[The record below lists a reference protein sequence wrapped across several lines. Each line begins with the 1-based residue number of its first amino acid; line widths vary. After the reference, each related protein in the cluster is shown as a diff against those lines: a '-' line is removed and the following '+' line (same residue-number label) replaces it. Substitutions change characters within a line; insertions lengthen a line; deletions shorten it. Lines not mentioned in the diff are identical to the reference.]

1 MEELNLVKENLL
13 SALDRLGEVLQYTEK
28 LRLLGDKKASIL
40 MDNDELEKL
49 LRDSSIQ
56 RFEFCSDLF
65 WKYLKK
71 YEEEVLE
78 LYLEAISPRTVIL
91 AACKARIVSETD
103 SEVLLDLIRSRNF
116 TSHIYRE
123 EIADRINAKLPGY
136 YKTMKKYAE
145 NLGEDK

>member
-1 MEELNLVKENLL
+1 MEELNLVKDNLL
-13 SALDRLGEVLQYTEK
+13 SALDRLGEALQYLEK
-28 LRLLGDKKASIL
+28 LRLLVDTKASIL
-40 MDNDELEKL
+40 MDNDELERL

-103 SEVLLDLIRSRNF
+103 SEILLDLIKSRNY
-116 TSHIYRE
+116 TSHIYKE
-123 EIADRINAKLPGY
+123 EVADRISAKIPDY
-136 YKTMKKYAE
+136 YKTMIKYTE
-145 NLGEDK
+145 KLG

>member
-1 MEELNLVKENLL
+1 MEELNLVKDNLL
-13 SALDRLGEVLQYTEK
+13 SALDRLGEVLQYLEK
-28 LRLLGDKKASIL
+28 LRSLGDKKASIL
-40 MDNDELEKL
+40 MDNDELERL

-78 LYLEAISPRTVIL
+78 LYLEVISPRAVIL
-91 AACKARIVSETD
+91 AACKARIVSEID
-103 SEVLLDLIRSRNF
+103 SEILLDLIKSRNY
-116 TSHIYRE
+116 TSHIYKE
-123 EIADRINAKLPGY
+123 EVADRISAKIPDY

-145 NLGEDK
+145 SLG